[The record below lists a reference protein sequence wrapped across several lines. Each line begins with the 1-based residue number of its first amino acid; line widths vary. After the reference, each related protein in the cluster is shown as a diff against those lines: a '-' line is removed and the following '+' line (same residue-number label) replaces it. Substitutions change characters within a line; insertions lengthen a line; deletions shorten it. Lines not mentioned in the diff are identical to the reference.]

1 MKVIN
6 VSTNKEKW
14 IWVVAFL
21 IMSLMVTACSE
32 ITETEENARGIF
44 YEVAGGESTV
54 YLLGSIH
61 VGEEELYPLHSSV
74 EEAFEA
80 SDVLVMEIDLDS
92 LNEMAVAQEMM
103 EYAMYEDGTTMGD
116 EIPEETFDKLLAY
129 AEPLGIGEEILELF
143 RPWYGTMLLTEIAV
157 EESGLSQEYGVEQYF
172 LDKKGDREVIGIE
185 EVRDQLLPF
194 TLLSRESQQLYLEE
208 TLAEMENMEDQL
220 REMIDYWRKGN
231 LEYFEAL
238 RRESIEGVGT
248 ESYQRAQ
255 MALLDD
261 RDQNMA
267 EKIQE
272 LLEND
277 QEQTYFIVVGSLHLV
292 GENSIPY
299 NLEGMGYQLE
309 LGY

>member
-1 MKVIN
+1 MGKSNAII
-6 VSTNKEKW
+6 KKRKW
-14 IWVVAFL
+14 IGAVMVLVVMLTF
-21 IMSLMVTACSE
+21 MGCSE

-44 YEVAGGESTV
+44 YEVSGGQNTV

-61 VGEEELYPLHSSV
+61 VGEEEMYPLHSTV

-80 SDVLVMEIDLDS
+80 SDVLVMEIDLDN
-92 LNEMAVAQEMM
+92 LDEMAVAQEMM
-103 EYAMYEDGTTMGD
+103 AYAMYDDGTTMRD
-116 EIPEETFDKLLAY
+116 EIPEETFEELLSY

-172 LDKKGDREVIGIE
+172 LDQKGEREVLGLE
-185 EVRDQLLPF
+185 EISDQLLPF

-208 TLAEMENMEDQL
+208 TLAEMENVEVQL
-220 REMIDYWRKGN
+220 REMIDRWTEGD

-238 RRESIEGVGT
+238 RRESIEEVET
-248 ESYQRAQ
+248 ESYQRTQ
-255 MALLDD
+255 IALLDD

-267 EKIQE
+267 EKIQD

-277 QEQTYFIVVGSLHLV
+277 QDQTYFIVVGSLHLV

-299 NLEGMGYQLE
+299 NLEGMGYQME